1 MKIAL
6 CQINPTVGAINQ
18 NKKSIFDWYH
28 RAVDLGADLVVF
40 PELSLIGYP
49 PQDLLLRNR
58 FIENAKNAL
67 DEIAQKSTI
76 PIILGNTM
84 MEDNKLYNCAFF
96 CEKGEIISHYKKRLL
111 PTYDVFD
118 EARYF
123 TSGSEPCVV
132 KVSIN
137 GENVYLGLQICEDL
151 WDKNYSCDL
160 VEELKA
166 KGAEIIINLSAS
178 PYRVDRLLDRCEL
191 IQSKASDNRLSYV
204 YCNLVGAQD
213 ELIFDGQSLAYN
225 ENGELIAQGK
235 AFEEEI
241 LLVDINNSQTID
253 LKDSRREE
261 KIYNALVLGVK
272 DYFNKTG
279 HSEAVIGLSGG
290 IDSSLT
296 ACIAVDAL
304 GIENVHGVS
313 MPSKFSSQHSKDDAK
328 LLSENLG
335 VDYRTISIES
345 IVSSFEESLKASY
358 NGSEPGVAEENIQAR
373 TRGSIIMALSNKFNW
388 LVLSTGNKTEL
399 AMGYCTLYG
408 DMNGGLA
415 VISDLSKTDVYALSR
430 WVNEKAGFDC
440 IPINSIEKPPSAE
453 LAPNQVDPFDY
464 DVVSPLVTALIDN
477 QKSPSEL
484 IKEGADPGLVKDIS
498 NRIRINEYK
507 RRQAAPGLRVT
518 SKAFGIGRRV
528 PIVNQRSEEHT
539 SELQSPFYIFNI
551 IGFGPKTISS

>member
-28 RAVDLGADLVVF
+28 RAVDIGADLVVF

-132 KVSIN
+132 KLSIN
-137 GENVYLGLQICEDL
+137 GKNVYLGLQICEDL
-151 WDKNYSCDL
+151 WDKNYSGDL

-241 LLVDINNSQTID
+241 LMVDIKNSQTID

-279 HSEAVIGLSGG
+279 HTEAVIGLSGG

-464 DVVSPLVTALIDN
+464 DVVSPLVTAMIEDE
-477 QKSPSEL
+477 KSPTEL
-484 IKEGADPGLVKDIS
+484 IEGGADPELVKDIS
-498 NRIRINEYK
+498 RRIRINEYK

-528 PIVNQRSEEHT
+528 PIVNQFD
-539 SELQSPFYIFNI
+539 ELNND
-551 IGFGPKTISS
+551 

>member
-241 LLVDINNSQTID
+241 LMVDIKNSQTID

-464 DVVSPLVTALIDN
+464 DVVSPLVTAMIEDE
-477 QKSPSEL
+477 KSPTEL
-484 IKEGADPGLVKDIS
+484 IEGGADPELVKDIS
-498 NRIRINEYK
+498 RRIRINEYK

-528 PIVNQRSEEHT
+528 PIVNQFD
-539 SELQSPFYIFNI
+539 ELNND
-551 IGFGPKTISS
+551 

>member
-28 RAVDLGADLVVF
+28 RAIDIGADLVVF

-132 KVSIN
+132 KLSIN
-137 GENVYLGLQICEDL
+137 GKNVYLGLQICEDL
-151 WDKNYSCDL
+151 WDKNYSGDL

-241 LLVDINNSQTID
+241 LMVDIKNSQTID

-272 DYFNKTG
+272 DYFKKTG
-279 HSEAVIGLSGG
+279 HTEAVIGLSGG

-345 IVSSFEESLKASY
+345 IVSSFEESLRASY

-464 DVVSPLVTALIDN
+464 DVVSPLVTAMIEDE
-477 QKSPSEL
+477 KSPTEL
-484 IKEGADPGLVKDIS
+484 IEGGADPELVKDIS
-498 NRIRINEYK
+498 RRIRINEYK

-528 PIVNQRSEEHT
+528 PIVNQFD
-539 SELQSPFYIFNI
+539 ELNND
-551 IGFGPKTISS
+551 

>member
-28 RAVDLGADLVVF
+28 RAVDIGADLVVF

-507 RRQAAPGLRVT
+507 RRQAAPGLKVT
-518 SKAFGIGRRV
+518 SKAFGMGRRV
-528 PIVNQRSEEHT
+528 PIINQYD
-539 SELQSPFYIFNI
+539 EL
-551 IGFGPKTISS
+551 KHD

>member
-28 RAVDLGADLVVF
+28 RAIDIGADLVVF

-132 KVSIN
+132 KLSIN

-151 WDKNYSCDL
+151 WDKNYSGDL

-241 LLVDINNSQTID
+241 LMVDIKNSQTID

-373 TRGSIIMALSNKFNW
+373 ARGSIIMALSNKFNW

-464 DVVSPLVTALIDN
+464 DVVSPLVTAMIEDE
-477 QKSPSEL
+477 KSPTEL
-484 IKEGADPGLVKDIS
+484 IEGGADPELVKDIS
-498 NRIRINEYK
+498 RRIRINEYK

-528 PIVNQRSEEHT
+528 PIVNQFD
-539 SELQSPFYIFNI
+539 ELNND
-551 IGFGPKTISS
+551 

>member
-96 CEKGEIISHYKKRLL
+96 CEKGEIISYYKKRLL

-241 LLVDINNSQTID
+241 LMVDIKNSQTID
-253 LKDSRREE
+253 LINSRREE

-358 NGSEPGVAEENIQAR
+358 NGSEPGIAEENIQAR

-507 RRQAAPGLRVT
+507 RRQAAPGLKVT
-518 SKAFGIGRRV
+518 SKAFGMGRRV
-528 PIVNQRSEEHT
+528 PIINQYD
-539 SELQSPFYIFNI
+539 EL
-551 IGFGPKTISS
+551 KHD

>member
-18 NKKSIFDWYH
+18 NKKIILETYN
-28 RAVDLGADLVVF
+28 RAIDLEADVIVF
-40 PELSLIGYP
+40 PELAIIGYP
-49 PQDLLLRNR
+49 PQDLLLRDR
-58 FIENAKNAL
+58 FIINAQNAL
-67 DEIAQKSTI
+67 NEIAQKSTI
-76 PIILGNTM
+76 PVILGNTLI
-84 MEDNKLYNCAFF
+84 EHNKLYNCAFI
-96 CEKGEIISHYKKRLL
+96 CENGEIVSHYKKRLL

-123 TSGSEPCVV
+123 AAGNKHCIVELAIDGKNT
-132 KVSIN
+132 KI
-137 GENVYLGLQICEDL
+137 GLQICEDL

-160 VEELKA
+160 AKELKES
-166 KGAEIIINLSAS
+166 GAEIIINISAS
-178 PYRVDRLLDRCEL
+178 PYRVDKLLDRCEL
-191 IQSKASDNRLSYV
+191 IQTKAKDNSIPYI

-225 ENGELIAQGK
+225 ENGQLIAQGK
-235 AFEEEI
+235 SFEEEI
-241 LLVDINNSQTID
+241 VMVDLSLNKPMN
-253 LKDSRREE
+253 LKVLQREE

-272 DYFNKTG
+272 DYFKKTN

-296 ACIAVDAL
+296 ASIAVDAL
-304 GIENVHGVS
+304 GKENVHGVS

-345 IVSSFEESLKASY
+345 IVSSFEQSLKASY
-358 NGSEPGVAEENIQAR
+358 NGSESGVAEENIQAR
-373 TRGSIIMALSNKFNW
+373 ARGSIIMALSNKFNW

-415 VISDLSKTDVYALSR
+415 VISDLSKTDVYALSK
-430 WVNEKAGFDC
+430 WVNKNAGFER
-440 IPINSIEKPPSAE
+440 IPLSSIEKPPSAE
-453 LAPNQVDPFDY
+453 LRPEQVDPFDY
-464 DVVSPLVTALIDN
+464 DVVSPLVSSLIDDE
-477 QKSPSEL
+477 KSPSEL
-484 IKEGADPGLVKDIS
+484 IKEGADPELVKDIS

-507 RRQAAPGLRVT
+507 RRQAAPGLKVT
-518 SKAFGIGRRV
+518 SKAFGMGRRV
-528 PIVNQRSEEHT
+528 PIINQYD
-539 SELQSPFYIFNI
+539 EL
-551 IGFGPKTISS
+551 KHD